1 MKKLVISTNN
11 FNKVK
16 EIKDILAGLNY
27 EVYSKKDLGL
37 SEFDVEETGTTLEEN
52 AIIKA
57 NALKEKLSDEYMVIA
72 DDSGLFVDA
81 LNGEPGVYSA
91 RYAGDQHSDADNNE
105 KLLRNLKNVKREDR
119 TAEFISVI
127 ALVEDKK
134 EPITVIGKIKGH
146 ITEKE
151 RGTNGFGYDPLFVPQ
166 GEIETFGELDSEY
179 KNKISHRHNALINLY
194 KILKEKNKA

>member
-37 SEFDVEETGTTLEEN
+37 EEFDVEETGTTLKEN

-57 NALKEKLSDEYMVIA
+57 DALKEKLSEDYIVIA
-72 DDSGLFVDA
+72 DDSGLFVDV
-81 LNGEPGVYSA
+81 LGGEPGVYSA
-91 RYAGDQHSDADNNE
+91 RYAGEQHSDADNNK
-105 KLLRNLKNVKREDR
+105 KLLSKLKDIPRENR

-127 ALVEDKK
+127 ALVEDGK
-134 EPITVIGKIKGH
+134 EPITVEGRVKGH

-151 RGTNGFGYDPLFVPQ
+151 RGTNGFGYDSLFVPV
-166 GEIETFGELDSEY
+166 GEIETFGELESEH

-194 KILKEKNKA
+194 KVLKEKE